1 MQFPAR
7 VTLAA
12 SCAALLFAAAC
23 SDSTG
28 PAPQSAASL
37 AVHFDSLAVQAA
49 ARGDSGSD
57 GYSGRALYLS
67 YLELPAAFG
76 SVPAVVTVQTANG
89 VEHWKGFE
97 IVGVTMSNGVPSDS
111 LYIMAAY
118 RDPDAH
124 TFLVAIFDNSGSQQ
138 QIGLFTNDTLV
149 SAPMQRSGA
158 TSRSTLGGS
167 CATPPGGLQNPLLT
181 SLVVD
186 ECAAATFT
194 TSLSTHFDSTAD
206 TDPALSDLSFSN
218 ASFNGER
225 IVVSDQTG
233 AEASRV
239 GALLERLEQ
248 GKLR

>member
-37 AVHFDSLAVQAA
+37 AVHFDSLAVQARALADGGFGRYA
-49 ARGDSGSD
+49 A
-57 GYSGRALYLS
+57 RALYLS
-67 YLELPAAFG
+67 YLELPAAYG
-76 SVPAVVTVQTANG
+76 SVPTVVTVQTANG

-97 IVGVTMSNGVPSDS
+97 IMGVTMSNNEPSDS
-111 LYIMAAY
+111 LYLMAAY

-138 QIGLFTNDTLV
+138 QISLFTNDTLAI
-149 SAPMQRSGA
+149 APVQRSGA
-158 TSRSTLGGS
+158 TSLSTLGGS
-167 CATPPGGLQNPLLT
+167 CATPPEGLQNPIFT
-181 SLVVD
+181 SLVLD
-186 ECAAATFT
+186 DCTAATFA
-194 TSLSTHFDSTAD
+194 TSLSTHFDLTAG

-225 IVVSDQTG
+225 IVVAGEAG